1 MQIDKFGVAH
11 RTTDELCDLLYA
23 NPNVDLNKVQVDDP
37 EIFNRSI
44 KELYSE
50 LSPLQKYQL
59 QSDIDIETFDSKNQ
73 RNWYMPEKYKELD
86 IAQWLLAQCHTTEE
100 IQRVG
105 AELLMFG
112 ERDLLDLLKYMK
124 YFVETLRE
132 NNVVWGVG
140 RGSSVAS
147 FCLFLIGVHRINSLF
162 YSLEIEEFL
171 K

>member
-1 MQIDKFGVAH
+1 MQVDKFGIAH
-11 RTTDELCDLLYA
+11 RTTDEICDLLYVDPA
-23 NPNVDLNKVQVDDP
+23 LDLNQVQVDDP
-37 EIFNRSI
+37 EIFNKSI
-44 KELYSE
+44 KDLYSD
-50 LSPLQKYQL
+50 LIPLQKYTL
-59 QSDIDIETFDSKNQ
+59 SDEDVSAFDERNQ
-73 RNWYMPEKYKELD
+73 NNWYMPQKYKEFD
-86 IAQWLLAQCHTTEE
+86 IAKWLLEQCRTEE
-100 IQRVG
+100 EVQRVG
-105 AELLMFG
+105 TELLMFN
-112 ERDLLDLLKYMK
+112 ERNLLDLLRYMR